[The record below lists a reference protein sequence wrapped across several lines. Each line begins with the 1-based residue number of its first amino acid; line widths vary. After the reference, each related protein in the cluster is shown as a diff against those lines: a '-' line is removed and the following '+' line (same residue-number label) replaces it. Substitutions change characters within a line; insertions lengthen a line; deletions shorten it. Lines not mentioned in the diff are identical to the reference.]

1 MIETPGS
8 ITFEISNVEHI
19 VKVAKERGIV
29 TVCDNSWATPLLFK
43 PLDYGIDIAL
53 YAVTKYLAGHSDLVM
68 GAMVAEGKIFKLL
81 YESYKN
87 YGVTIQ
93 SHDCYLAHRGLRTL
107 QTRMRKHQSTAMQV
121 AKWLE
126 KHSKIK
132 KVLYPALFSYSQ
144 HDLWKSYFKGASS
157 VFSIVLDREY
167 SCEELSCMVDHM
179 KVFGIGA
186 SWGGCDS
193 LILPIDHRS
202 MSRSVMNSD
211 YGGSFVRIFCG
222 LEDPEDL
229 ICDLNT
235 ALIRLP
241 CSSVKDDLRDTGIYI
256 FHSNPQEIYSEIVS
270 RFYQFKQPKY
280 VAAVTGTNG
289 KTSVVEFCR
298 QIWQDNAASI
308 GTLGTCVN
316 NNRKDNSL
324 TTPSADDLYSTL
336 RDIND
341 KNVEH
346 LALEA
351 SSHGIDQYRIYGL
364 KFTAAAFT
372 NFSQDHLDYHKSID
386 EYFEAKK
393 RLFYEVLPK
402 EKTAILN
409 ADIGE
414 YGELLNIAEKR
425 GNKVITYG
433 KKNSD
438 ITLLKQIPTANGQY
452 LTIQIGDEIY
462 NAFFPIFGQFQAYN
476 LLCAIGIVISSG
488 MDYQR
493 MCIDKLASPPG
504 RMEKVNTFAF
514 VDYAHTPS
522 ALKQALLSLKWHFNK
537 KIVLVFGCG
546 GNRDQTK
553 RAEMGKIAQM
563 LAGKVIVT
571 DDNSRDEDPGKIRHD
586 ILLHC
591 PDALEIGDRKEAIER

>member
-1 MIETPGS
+1 MRGESLLVKAGRKFNDYKGSMNPPVYHSSTILFPTYKDYLSAANGESIYDVINDGVARDYSYSSVGTPTVHYFSNALAEIEGRGQALIYPSGLFALTFAILTFTKAGSHVLIQDNSYYRLKRFAKNELPKRGVEVTFYNPTQDITDLVQSNTSLIMIETPGS
-8 ITFEISNVEHI
+8 ITFEISNIEHI

-43 PLDYGIDIAL
+43 PLDYGIDVAL

-68 GAMVAEGKIFKLL
+68 GAMVAEGKTFKLL

-126 KHSKIK
+126 KHPKIK

-229 ICDLNT
+229 IFDLST

-241 CSSVKDDLRDTGIYI
+241 CSSVKDDCETER
-256 FHSNPQEIYSEIVS
+256 
-270 RFYQFKQPKY
+270 
-280 VAAVTGTNG
+280 A
-289 KTSVVEFCR
+289 
-298 QIWQDNAASI
+298 
-308 GTLGTCVN
+308 
-316 NNRKDNSL
+316 
-324 TTPSADDLYSTL
+324 
-336 RDIND
+336 
-341 KNVEH
+341 
-346 LALEA
+346 
-351 SSHGIDQYRIYGL
+351 
-364 KFTAAAFT
+364 TA
-372 NFSQDHLDYHKSID
+372 
-386 EYFEAKK
+386 
-393 RLFYEVLPK
+393 
-402 EKTAILN
+402 
-409 ADIGE
+409 
-414 YGELLNIAEKR
+414 
-425 GNKVITYG
+425 
-433 KKNSD
+433 
-438 ITLLKQIPTANGQY
+438 
-452 LTIQIGDEIY
+452 
-462 NAFFPIFGQFQAYN
+462 
-476 LLCAIGIVISSG
+476 
-488 MDYQR
+488 
-493 MCIDKLASPPG
+493 
-504 RMEKVNTFAF
+504 
-514 VDYAHTPS
+514 
-522 ALKQALLSLKWHFNK
+522 
-537 KIVLVFGCG
+537 
-546 GNRDQTK
+546 
-553 RAEMGKIAQM
+553 
-563 LAGKVIVT
+563 
-571 DDNSRDEDPGKIRHD
+571 
-586 ILLHC
+586 
-591 PDALEIGDRKEAIER
+591 

>member
-1 MIETPGS
+1 M
-8 ITFEISNVEHI
+8 
-19 VKVAKERGIV
+19 
-29 TVCDNSWATPLLFK
+29 
-43 PLDYGIDIAL
+43 
-53 YAVTKYLAGHSDLVM
+53 
-68 GAMVAEGKIFKLL
+68 
-81 YESYKN
+81 
-87 YGVTIQ
+87 
-93 SHDCYLAHRGLRTL
+93 
-107 QTRMRKHQSTAMQV
+107 
-121 AKWLE
+121 
-126 KHSKIK
+126 
-132 KVLYPALFSYSQ
+132 
-144 HDLWKSYFKGASS
+144 
-157 VFSIVLDREY
+157 
-167 SCEELSCMVDHM
+167 
-179 KVFGIGA
+179 
-186 SWGGCDS
+186 
-193 LILPIDHRS
+193 
-202 MSRSVMNSD
+202 
-211 YGGSFVRIFCG
+211 
-222 LEDPEDL
+222 
-229 ICDLNT
+229 
-235 ALIRLP
+235 
-241 CSSVKDDLRDTGIYI
+241 
-256 FHSNPQEIYSEIVS
+256 
-270 RFYQFKQPKY
+270 
-280 VAAVTGTNG
+280 
-289 KTSVVEFCR
+289 VEFCR

-336 RDIND
+336 RDINN

-351 SSHGIDQYRIYGL
+351 SSHGIDQYRIHGL
-364 KFTAAAFT
+364 RLNAAAFT

-393 RLFYEVLPK
+393 RLFDEELPK

-438 ITLLKQIPTANGQY
+438 ITLLKQTPTANGQY

-504 RMEKVNTFAF
+504 RMEKVKTFAF

-553 RAEMGKIAQM
+553 RSEMGKMAQM

-571 DDNSRDEDPGKIRHD
+571 DNPRDEDPGKIRHD

-591 PDALEIGDRKEAIER
+591 PDALEIGDRKKAIEKGINIAHDNNNNNNNNITFIKQNSYK